1 MALDAGDV
9 RVAGDAHIYLAPL
22 LTAFPTFA
30 TAPDDA
36 DWTELGY
43 VTPDGITLG
52 FTREVNEIF
61 AMQSTEPVR
70 VVSTRLPKTVA
81 FTMMQGGQDQLLLA
95 LGGGTFTTAGSVY
108 KYEPPDPSV
117 IDERA
122 MVVEMLDG
130 ASKYRWYYK
139 RVQNREGVEHKYLR
153 EEAATFPVTMQI
165 LAPTDNTKPFYMETD
180 DPAFAVAP

>member
-9 RVAGDAHIYLAPL
+9 RVAGNAHIYLAPL
-22 LTAFPTFA
+22 LTVFPTFA
-30 TAPDDA
+30 TEPDAD

-43 VTPDGITLG
+43 VTPDGITLS
-52 FTREVNEIF
+52 FTREINEIF

-70 VVSTRLPKTVA
+70 VVSTRLPKTVG

-117 IDERA
+117 VDERA
-122 MVVEMLDG
+122 MVVEMIDG
-130 ASKYRWYYK
+130 TNKYRWYYK

-165 LAPTDNTKPFYMETD
+165 LAPTDNSVPFYMETD
-180 DPAFAVAP
+180 DPAFAVVP

>member
-22 LTAFPTFA
+22 LTTFPAFA
-30 TAPDDA
+30 TEPDDA

-43 VTPDGITLG
+43 VTTDGITLS
-52 FTREVNEIF
+52 FTREINEIF

-81 FTMMQGGQDQLLLA
+81 FTMMQEGYDQLLLA
-95 LGGGTFTTAGSVY
+95 LGGGTITNATGIY

-122 MVVEMLDG
+122 MIVEMMDG
-130 ASKYRWYYK
+130 TSTYRWYYK
-139 RVQNREGVEHKYLR
+139 RVQNREGVEHKYMR

-165 LAPTDNTKPFYMETD
+165 LAPTDNTKPFYMETN
-180 DPAFAVAP
+180 DPAFAVV